1 MEEIQKE
8 DNGTH
13 VKWGG
18 AGQADIRAIKKLSE
32 YSDNIITHL

>member
-8 DNGTH
+8 DNDRH
-13 VKWGG
+13 MKWGG

-32 YSDNIITHL
+32 YSDNTIAHL